1 MRRSATLAGILA
13 AIFAVMV
20 AIAQPIDALGL
31 FTSTRTATGN
41 TFATASLAAP
51 TSLAATPTGSSITLS
66 WTATSSAFV
75 TGYKV
80 LRATASGGPF
90 TAIGQVTPRTT
101 VVYTDSTAT
110 AGVTYYYVVQAY
122 YQNWV
127 SPNSNQTSASTCT
140 IALIQ
145 KATGGGS
152 ADSFSATFAA
162 TPTVGNM
169 LIAVAGTRINGTMT
183 APAGWATAINEADT
197 PAPEAAIF
205 YKIAGA
211 SEPKTV
217 TVTTDANG
225 NGNGIHLFE
234 YRCLT
239 TLDQVSSDR
248 GSSKA
253 VSSGSVTTTRPSSL
267 MITGL
272 VTRQGS
278 DLTGWTNG
286 FTEQT
291 DFTQGAGGALTV
303 FAAADLIASSAATYS
318 TTATSAQAGLWRG
331 QIVAFH

>member
-1 MRRSATLAGILA
+1 MKRLGALSGIVAAILA
-13 AIFAVMV
+13 VTV

-31 FTSTRTATGN
+31 FTSTRTVPANAFTTG
-41 TFATASLAAP
+41 SLAAP
-51 TSLAATPTGSSITLS
+51 TSLAASPSGASIALS
-66 WTATSSAFV
+66 WSATVSAFA

-101 VVYTDSTAT
+101 VAYTDSTAT
-110 AGVTYYYVVQAY
+110 AGITYYYVVQAY
-122 YQNWV
+122 YQSWV
-127 SPNSNQTSASTCT
+127 SPNSNQASASTCT

-145 KATGGGS
+145 TATGGGS
-152 ADSFSATFAA
+152 AASFSATFAA

-183 APAGWATAINEADT
+183 APAGWATAINEAAN
-197 PAPEAAIF
+197 PAPQAAIF
-205 YKIAGA
+205 YKLAGP
-211 SEPKTV
+211 SEPTTV
-217 TVTTDANG
+217 TVTTDATG

-239 TLDQVSSDR
+239 TLDQVSSDHA
-248 GSSKA
+248 SSKA
-253 VSSGSVTTTRPSSL
+253 VASGSVTTTRPSSL
-267 MITGL
+267 IIAGL
-272 VTRQGS
+272 VARQGS

-286 FTEQT
+286 FMEQT
-291 DFTQGAGGALTV
+291 DFTQGAGGAVTV
-303 FAAADLIASSAATYS
+303 FAAADRIASPGTYS